1 MPLRASVL
9 ALSTSPR
16 VLEKRPRPGNGASR
30 FQRWVNGRVPGT
42 AHAQLFAA
50 AALPPTPDSAAARQ
64 PGVPPEA
71 AAGRCGSGSGRCKAQ
86 PRWAFGRG
94 GFFSA
99 GKRKNRRWPWLSGG
113 CGSLGFPAAAVRAN
127 GCVPHSSAS
136 PAHRFCATSAPT
148 SFKLGR
154 GVDAGQK
161 KKKSGLFLA
170 QLRPFLRSREMSG
183 R

>member
-42 AHAQLFAA
+42 AHAQLVAA
-50 AALPPTPDSAAARQ
+50 AALPPTGDSAAARQ
-64 PGVPPEA
+64 PRVPPAA
-71 AAGRCGSGSGRCKAQ
+71 AAGRCRSGSGRCEAQ
-86 PRWAFGRG
+86 PRWTFGRV

-113 CGSLGFPAAAVRAN
+113 VAVLGFQPLQCAQTGV
-127 GCVPHSSAS
+127 CAS
-136 PAHRFCATSAPT
+136 PLSLACPPALCHFCAH
-148 SFKLGR
+148 FLQ
-154 GVDAGQK
+154 AGQ
-161 KKKSGLFLA
+161 
-170 QLRPFLRSREMSG
+170 RS
-183 R
+183 

>member
-64 PGVPPEA
+64 PGVPPAA
-71 AAGRCGSGSGRCKAQ
+71 AAGRCGSGSERCEAQ
-86 PRWAFGRG
+86 SRWPFGRG

-99 GKRKNRRWPWLSGG
+99 EKNRQWPWLSGG

-127 GCVPHSSAS
+127 GCVPHLSQ
-136 PAHRFCATSAPT
+136 PRLPTGSAPPLRPLP
-148 SFKLGR
+148 SSWAEELMQ
-154 GVDAGQK
+154 AK
-161 KKKSGLFLA
+161 KKKKKKKWFIPGSAASLFTVT
-170 QLRPFLRSREMSG
+170 
-183 R
+183 